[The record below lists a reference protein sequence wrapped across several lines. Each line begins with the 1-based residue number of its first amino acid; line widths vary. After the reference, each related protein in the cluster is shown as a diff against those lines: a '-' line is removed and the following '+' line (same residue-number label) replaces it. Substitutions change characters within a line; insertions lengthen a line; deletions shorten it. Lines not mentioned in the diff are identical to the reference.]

1 MSEVVTVAGIA
12 VAAAGAAI
20 LLKQYKPE
28 YAFGISAA
36 AGIIFLLFIVT
47 RAAEIIEEISG
58 FADAS
63 GIDSENYG
71 IVLRCLGVCLVTNAA
86 AETCKDCGQS
96 SIAAKVVIAGKAL
109 VLIMALP
116 LFSELMNVIKAILE
130 IR

>member
-1 MSEVVTVAGIA
+1 MSEIITVAGIA

-28 YAFGISAA
+28 YAFGISIA
-36 AGIIFLLFIVT
+36 AGVIFLLFIVT
-47 RAAEIIEEISG
+47 RAEEIIGEVSG

-71 IVLRCLGVCLVTNAA
+71 IVLRCLGVCLITNAA

-96 SIAAKVVIAGKAL
+96 SIASKVVIAGKAL

>member
-1 MSEVVTVAGIA
+1 MSEIITVAGIA

-28 YAFGISAA
+28 YAFGISIA

-47 RAAEIIEEISG
+47 RASEIIGEISG

-63 GIDSENYG
+63 GINSENYG
-71 IVLRCLGVCLVTNAA
+71 IVLRCLGVCLITNAA

-96 SIAAKVVIAGKAL
+96 SIASKVVVAGKAL
-109 VLIMALP
+109 VLIIALP